1 MPSQGSRPAWKP
13 PSRLAGYSDRR
24 NCRNSPSSSTPYGGL
39 GMIAMPANPKMQS
52 KKAVKKVG
60 SVRSKQER
68 IDDAIMNTNDS
79 SIVSKRS
86 VCKLYMP
93 DEPDFYEPFTTKFIR
108 RNPLIN
114 RGYWLRMH
122 AIEQVVRRF
131 LEEKNGR
138 SKVVVNLGCGY
149 DPLPFQFWHRHPTLS
164 QTAIF
169 VDVDYPQLITRK
181 RDRIL
186 GNELLRN
193 ALFGTNLRPSQAPVY
208 IRSSR
213 YLALGCDLRDLEM
226 LDRLL
231 RTEVDA
237 TNASFLFVAEVSV
250 TYMPTPDADSVIRW
264 ASTLEDARFCL
275 LEQFLPQGSEHPFAQ
290 TMLKHFDKLHSPIYA
305 VQQYPL
311 LDQQVSRF
319 EDAGWSHVEI
329 ARNLWDLWSDD
340 GFTSP
345 DLRRGLDTIEP
356 FDEWEEYAL
365 FAAHYFL
372 LVASTSNKG
381 ISLETDRA
389 VPSARPVDEPGKVH
403 LTLTHHAQSQL
414 KLRRF
419 GAAVALGG
427 DTVAFH
433 GGQGVQTRLASIDV
447 LARDVQETRIQLCES
462 APPQARICHTVTPLN
477 DTCALLVGGR
487 ASPSHALADC
497 WLITHGNWTQV
508 GDLPS
513 PRFRHSCV
521 KLDFASRESDS
532 PAVEAVLIFG
542 GRSSDGT
549 VLDECLLWTRENGWN
564 AISVDGPR
572 PSARFGAALSAMG
585 QAQTWGVVCGGIAPS
600 GVVLQD
606 LWEWHITAAPY
617 PQLKFIDRT
626 SHLRCNTGISTFG
639 RLGASL
645 LPLGDHLL
653 LIGGV
658 SKQGILKLTQDV
670 LVISRDCTGGDT
682 TYTVEVPALDL
693 PQPIWPLLVGTS
705 AAAASGNEII
715 FAGGGAVCFSMG
727 SFWNTG
733 HFSITLQGE
742 KMRTWTVSVSQ
753 LPEPTSAGDPQRS
766 SQADG
771 KQSAKK
777 KRVRPAL
784 PRSIDIARIRT
795 DSSEDFAKVLAASK
809 PVIIE
814 GLDIGPCKDLWTLEY
829 LKEKL
834 GAEREVV
841 VHECASDRMT
851 FKDKNFSY
859 VKKPLGEFL
868 DGIAAGAQTYLR
880 SVSSAQP
887 NKLPTKLEDDFR
899 SIAEDF
905 KIPKAFETIRNT
917 LHSSPL
923 RISGPVALWL
933 HYDVLANVLCQVRGS
948 KTLQLF
954 PPADGKYLLYPPGGS
969 SSNTDI
975 LTSKDTRL
983 TRTHPHVAHLRPGD
997 ILFIPPMWSH
1007 TAVPEDGVSVAVN
1020 VFFRNLDAGYAA
1032 GKDVYGNRDLQAY
1045 ENGRRDME
1053 RILKAFKAVPNDM
1066 AKFYLDRL
1074 AMELQ
1079 ERVNAVGNSA

>member
-1 MPSQGSRPAWKP
+1 MPSK
-13 PSRLAGYSDRR
+13 
-24 NCRNSPSSSTPYGGL
+24 
-39 GMIAMPANPKMQS
+39 PKMQPQ
-52 KKAVKKVG
+52 KATRKSG
-60 SVRSKQER
+60 GGARSKQER

-131 LEEKNGR
+131 LEEENGR

-149 DPLPFQFWHRHPTLS
+149 DPLPFQFWHRHPSLS
-164 QTAIF
+164 QNATF
-169 VDVDYPQLITRK
+169 VDVDYPQLIARK

-208 IRSSR
+208 IRSNR
-213 YLALGCDLRDLEM
+213 YLALGCDLRDLET
-226 LDRLL
+226 LERLL

-237 TNASFLFVAEVSV
+237 TNASFLFLAEVSV

-264 ASTLEDARFCL
+264 ASTLGDARFCL

-290 TMLKHFDKLHSPIYA
+290 TMLRHFDKLHSPIHA

-311 LDQQVSRF
+311 LNQQVSRF
-319 EDAGWSHVEI
+319 VDAGWSHVEI

-340 GFTSP
+340 GFTSAN
-345 DLRRGLDTIEP
+345 LRRGLDTIEP

-365 FAAHYFL
+365 FAGHYFL
-372 LVASTSNKG
+372 LVASTSNRAV
-381 ISLETDRA
+381 SLETDRA
-389 VPSARPVDEPGKVH
+389 VPSARPVDEPRKVH
-403 LTLTHHAQSQL
+403 LTLTHHDQSQVE
-414 KLRRF
+414 LRRF
-419 GAAVALGG
+419 GAAVALDG

-433 GGQGVQTRLASIDV
+433 GGQGIQTRLASVDV
-447 LARDVQETRIQLCES
+447 LARDAAEKRLQPCKST
-462 APPQARICHTVTPLN
+462 PPQARICHTVTPLD

-487 ASPSHALADC
+487 ASPSQALADC
-497 WLITHGNWTQV
+497 WLISQGNWTRV

-513 PRFRHSCV
+513 ARFRHSCV
-521 KLDFASRESDS
+521 NVTLPSQESDG
-532 PAVEAVLIFG
+532 PDFEAVLIFG
-542 GRSSDGT
+542 GRNSDGT

-564 AISVDGPR
+564 AIPVDGPR
-572 PSARFGAALSAMG
+572 PSARFGAALSAMD
-585 QAQTWGVVCGGIAPS
+585 QAQSWGVMCGGMAPS

-617 PQLKFIDRT
+617 PQLKFFDRT
-626 SHLRCNTGISTFG
+626 SHLRYKMGITAFG
-639 RLGASL
+639 RVGASL
-645 LPLGDHLL
+645 IPLGDHLL

-658 SKQGILKLTQDV
+658 SKQGVSKLAEDL

-682 TYTVEVPALDL
+682 TYNVEVPALDL
-693 PQPIWPLLVGTS
+693 PQPTWPLLVGTS

-715 FAGGGAVCFSMG
+715 LAGGGAVCFSMG

-733 HFSITLQGE
+733 HFSITLQGG
-742 KMRTWTVSVSQ
+742 KS
-753 LPEPTSAGDPQRS
+753 PEPTSTGDPQQF
-766 SQADG
+766 SQPDG
-771 KQSAKK
+771 KRSTKK
-777 KRVRPAL
+777 KGLRPAL
-784 PRSIDIARIRT
+784 PSSTDIGRIRI
-795 DSSEDFAKVLAASK
+795 DSSENFAEALAASK

-814 GLDIGPCKDLWTLEY
+814 NLNIGPCKDLWTIDY

-834 GAEREVV
+834 GAERQVV
-841 VHECASDRMT
+841 IHECSSDRMT

-859 VKKPLGEFL
+859 VKKPLGDFL

-880 SVSSAQP
+880 AVSSAQP
-887 NKLPTKLEDDFR
+887 NKLPTKLEDDFP
-899 SIAEDF
+899 SIAGDF
-905 KIPKAFETIRNT
+905 TIPEVLDVIKNT

-933 HYDVLANVLCQVRGS
+933 HYDVLANVLCQVCGS
-948 KTLQLF
+948 KTLHLF
-954 PPADGKYLLYPPGGS
+954 PPADVKYLAYPPGGS

-983 TRTHPHVAHLRPGD
+983 AHTHPHIAHLRPGD

-1020 VFFRNLDAGYAA
+1020 AFFRNLEAGYAA

-1045 ENGRRDME
+1045 ENGRRDVE
-1053 RILKAFKAVPNDM
+1053 RIAKAFRTVPDDM

-1074 AMELQ
+1074 AMEIQ
-1079 ERVNAVGNSA
+1079 ERADAVGKSARGGE